1 MKPVKRRIVIDAD
14 NHYCTDIDGLFDK
27 LRTEDG
33 SVILME
39 NGLRKL
45 VHLQGISREDGSG
58 FSFVVSVFASDFSK
72 MREIYVND
80 VDGRRKA
87 EAEEEA
93 FEDWLLEQEWLDERY
108 GLHSE
113 IPSIINMDEA

>member
-39 NGLRKL
+39 NGLKKL

-58 FSFVVSVFASDFSK
+58 FSFIVSVFASDFSK
-72 MREIYVND
+72 KREIYVND
-80 VDGRRKA
+80 IDGRRKA
-87 EAEEEA
+87 DRKDDLKAAEKLA
-93 FEDWLLEQEWLDERY
+93 QLYLDMR
-108 GLHSE
+108 
-113 IPSIINMDEA
+113 AQ